1 MRIMAAVFLFLP
13 RSVCHKLGRLVKKN
27 VVLPHELLLY
37 NVKHIRRVRR
47 LQARSTRGTR
57 APAVGPASVA
67 TLIANTARTKELV
80 PKRGLEPPHP
90 DGYYTLNVARLP
102 IPPLRHAKRF
112 VCQNRAPGKGLF
124 AVPLCC
130 HPQKSLS
137 SRRIAQSKM

>member
-1 MRIMAAVFLFLP
+1 MAAVFLFLP

-102 IPPLRHAKRF
+102 IPPLRLGSLDVAILT
-112 VCQNRAPGKGLF
+112 VSCQR
-124 AVPLCC
+124 
-130 HPQKSLS
+130 
-137 SRRIAQSKM
+137 RRIGPPLSLICSRSRA